1 MTGRVTSLLAK
12 VLPLAAGA
20 AVSPTVFAAVVLV
33 LSGTVRPLARAG
45 GLAAGA
51 AAPLVVLAAAGLI
64 GFRHAGSGDRLRIS
78 PVVDLVFGVVLLL
91 LAVRAWR
98 RPAGGGAGGDGHPS
112 RLLSAGP
119 AVCAL
124 LGAGLML
131 TNFSTLALFVP
142 LVKEVAIAGSVGL
155 AAQLAVLAA
164 SLVIALVTVWLP
176 PLVYALSPERSGA
189 LLGTVSAATRRHSRA
204 VGVGICLVFGVY
216 LCVKAALRL

>member
-1 MTGRVTSLLAK
+1 MTSLLAK

-33 LSGTVRPLARAG
+33 LSGAVRPLARAG
-45 GLAAGA
+45 GLAVGA
-51 AAPLVVLAAAGLI
+51 AVPLVVLAAVGLI
-64 GFRHAGSGDRLRIS
+64 GFRHAGAGDQLRIS
-78 PVVDLVFGVVLLL
+78 PVVDLVFGVLLLL

-98 RPAGGGAGGDGHPS
+98 RPAGGGHPS

-119 AVCAL
+119 AVCVL
-124 LGAGLML
+124 LGVGLML

-142 LVKEVAIAGSVGL
+142 LVKEVAIASSVGL

-164 SLVIALVTVWLP
+164 SLVIALVAVWLP
-176 PLVYALSPERSGA
+176 LLLYALSPERSRA